1 MDDERHMK
9 FEWIQLDRETLTL
22 FPVAFAL
29 YDGLNEQT
37 MANEVSCFSRNKQTT
52 EKKAT
57 NMEIARLLISNQQ
70 KIRS

>member
-29 YDGLNEQT
+29 QDGLNKQT
-37 MANEVSCFSRNKQTT
+37 MAT